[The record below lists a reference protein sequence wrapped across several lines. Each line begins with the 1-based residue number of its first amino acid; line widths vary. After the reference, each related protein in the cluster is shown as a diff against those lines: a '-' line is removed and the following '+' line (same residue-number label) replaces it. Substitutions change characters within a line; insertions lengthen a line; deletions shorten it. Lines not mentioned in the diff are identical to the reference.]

1 MADKLVTK
9 ESLAE
14 AYPELIAEI
23 QKESREKGFSEGE
36 AKMKEGMAQAV
47 EKACKEG
54 AIAEQARI
62 KSIKA
67 LSIPGHEA
75 LIETLM
81 FDGETTGE
89 QAAMKVLA
97 AEKTLRESKLAAFQA
112 EGKEIKVPV
121 VEGSETGGQKDFEA
135 LVEAHM
141 AEHNCSRGKA
151 VEAVAKTYP
160 KEHKAWINKIN
171 KKEVK

>member
-9 ESLAE
+9 ESLTE

-23 QKESREKGFSEGE
+23 QKESQEKGFSEGE
-36 AKMKEGMAQAV
+36 AKMKEGMAQAI
-47 EKACKEG
+47 EKARKEG
-54 AIAEQARI
+54 VAAEQARI
-62 KSIKA
+62 KAVRA

-89 QAAMKVLA
+89 QAAMKVLT

-112 EGKEIKVPV
+112 EGKEINVPV
-121 VEGSETGGQKDFEA
+121 SDSADVQSAMKRADFNALSTDKQNAFIRNGGKVID
-135 LVEAHM
+135 
-141 AEHNCSRGKA
+141 
-151 VEAVAKTYP
+151 
-160 KEHKAWINKIN
+160 
-171 KKEVK
+171 